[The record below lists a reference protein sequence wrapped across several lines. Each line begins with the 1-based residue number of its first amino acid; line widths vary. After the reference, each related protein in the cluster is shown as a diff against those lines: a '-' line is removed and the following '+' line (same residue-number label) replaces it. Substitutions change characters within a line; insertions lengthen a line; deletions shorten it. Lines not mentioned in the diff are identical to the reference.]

1 MKAKRRLVGA
11 DGRAVCARCIVADR
25 PLTRMRGLLGRHQ
38 LRPGEGMLLCP
49 APSVHTFFMRFPI
62 DVVFVDADLRVRRV
76 ASQLKPWRVAA
87 CRGARAALELAGGE
101 ASRLDISVG
110 EQLRFD
116 DASEST
122 GADSRG
128 IKVVVAAGD
137 RAFVNIASFL
147 LARDGFEVDS
157 TRDQRSLC
165 DMVKR
170 RRPDVVLFDV
180 GDGSPPT
187 ESSIA
192 ELSTRH
198 PEVGLVVVSEVTAT
212 ATPGALP
219 KWGTF
224 DRLRGEIER
233 AYANSRAGLPAAQD
247 A

>member
-1 MKAKRRLVGA
+1 MTPAQLVGS
-11 DGRAVCARCIVADR
+11 DGRAICEHCTLADT
-25 PLTRMRGLLGRHQ
+25 PLRRMRGLLGRRG
-38 LRPGEGMLLCP
+38 LAAGEGMLLRP
-49 APSVHTFFMRFPI
+49 APSIHTFFMRFPI
-62 DVVFVDADLRVRRV
+62 DVVFLDADLRVLRV
-76 ASQLKPWRVAA
+76 SPEVKPWRATA
-87 CRGARAALELAGGE
+87 CRGARSVLELAGGE
-101 ASRLDISVG
+101 ASRLEITVG

-116 DASEST
+116 DSSEST

-128 IKVVVAAGD
+128 ITVVVAAAD
-137 RAFVNIASFL
+137 RAFINIASFL
-147 LARDGFEVDS
+147 LVRDGFEVDS

-180 GDGSPPT
+180 GDGLPPT

-192 ELSTRH
+192 ELSSRH
-198 PEVGLVVVSEVTAT
+198 PEVGLVVVAEVTAA
-212 ATPGALP
+212 ATSGALP